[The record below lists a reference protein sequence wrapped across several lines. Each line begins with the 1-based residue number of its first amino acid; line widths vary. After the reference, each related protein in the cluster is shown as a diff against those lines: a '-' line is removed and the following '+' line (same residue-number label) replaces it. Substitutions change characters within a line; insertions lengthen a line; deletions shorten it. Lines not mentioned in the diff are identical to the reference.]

1 MGEISPRPQTNVAMK
16 SLNRTWQTSFY
27 GSGKSVCGCF
37 FVFLFAAI
45 ESMHGVIKCKYPK
58 GKKEKHSANA
68 ICVCDWK
75 LSRYNIFILFLQLP
89 NNDRKIPANNWSE
102 NLLIDISKTTN

>member
-37 FVFLFAAI
+37 FI
-45 ESMHGVIKCKYPK
+45 ESMHGVIKYKYPK

-68 ICVCDWK
+68 ICDCDWK
-75 LSRYNIFILFLQLP
+75 LSRYNIFILFLKRP
-89 NNDRKIPANNWSE
+89 INEGKILAKN
-102 NLLIDISKTTN
+102 